1 MPPNTEREEL
11 ADDGSAKFIQGCMID
26 NMEDDDD
33 NVSSRAKPVK
43 RAALCG
49 KEKDVEEKRSD

>member
-1 MPPNTEREEL
+1 MPPNTEREDL
-11 ADDGSAKFIQGCMID
+11 ADDGSTKFIKGCMID
-26 NMEDDDD
+26 IMEDDDD

-49 KEKDVEEKRSD
+49 KKKTM